1 MIDALVIIDVQ
12 QGMFNMPEL
21 QPFDGE
27 ATVLRIANLLDRART
42 TALPIVFVQHDGG
55 TGHPL
60 DSAGSGFPF
69 HSDLAPHP
77 GERVIVKT
85 RCNAFHGTDV
95 EQVMRAVGIGRVA
108 VCGMQS
114 QYCVDTF
121 VRAASE
127 RGFEVELVSDG
138 HTTFDTNTLNAER
151 IIAHHNE
158 TLGGGFATLV
168 RAADVTMASNAAD

>member
-12 QGMFNMPEL
+12 QGMFSNSEL
-21 QPFDGE
+21 QPYDGE
-27 ATVLRIANLLDRART
+27 ETVSRIASLLDRSRKAG
-42 TALPIVFVQHDGG
+42 LPVIFVQHDGG
-55 TGHPL
+55 AGHPL
-60 DSAGSGFPF
+60 DSACSGFPF
-69 HSDLAPHP
+69 HSDLSPNP
-77 GERVIVKT
+77 GETVMIKS

-95 EQVMRAVGIGRVA
+95 EAVMRALGIGRVA

-127 RGFEVELVSDG
+127 RGFEIELVSDG
-138 HTTFDTNTLNAER
+138 HTTFDTNALGAER

-158 TLGGGFATLV
+158 TLGGSFATLV
-168 RAADVTMASNAAD
+168 KAAAVTMRSNDAG

>member
-12 QGMFNMPEL
+12 RGMFNIPEL
-21 QPFDGE
+21 QPFDSE
-27 ATVLRIANLLDRART
+27 ATVSRIAGLLDRSRT
-42 TALPIVFVQHDGG
+42 AGLPVIFVQHDGG
-55 TGHPL
+55 NGHPL
-60 DSAGSGFPF
+60 DIAGSGFPF
-69 HSDLAPHP
+69 HSDLSPRH
-77 GERVIVKT
+77 GERIIVKT
-85 RCNAFHGTDV
+85 KCNAFDGTEIEHV
-95 EQVMRAVGIGRVA
+95 IRVLGIRRVG

-121 VRAASE
+121 VRASSE

-138 HTTFDTNTLNAER
+138 HTTFDTDTLKAEQ

-168 RAADVTMASNAAD
+168 RAADVTMPSNAAD

>member
-12 QGMFNMPEL
+12 QGMFNIPEL

-27 ATVLRIANLLDRART
+27 ATVNRIAGVIDRSRT
-42 TALPIVFVQHDGG
+42 AGLPVIFVQHDGG
-55 TGHPL
+55 NGHPL

-69 HSDLAPHP
+69 HFSISPHR

-85 RCNAFHGTDV
+85 KCNAFDGTEIEHV
-95 EQVMRAVGIGRVA
+95 IRVLGIRRVG

-138 HTTFDTNTLNAER
+138 HTTFDTNVLSAEQV
-151 IIAHHNE
+151 IAHHNE
-158 TLGGGFATLV
+158 TLGGSFATLV
-168 RAADVTMASNAAD
+168 KAANVAMPSTAAD

>member
-12 QGMFNMPEL
+12 QGMFNIPEL

-27 ATVLRIANLLDRART
+27 ATVRRIAGLLGRSRT
-42 TALPIVFVQHDGG
+42 AGLPIVFIQHDGG

-60 DSAGSGFPF
+60 DSTGSGFPF
-69 HSDLAPHP
+69 HHDLAPHH

-85 RCNAFHGTDV
+85 RCNAFHGTEV
-95 EQVMRAVGIGRVA
+95 EQVMRTVGIGRVA

-114 QYCVDTF
+114 QYCIDTF

-138 HTTFDTNTLNAER
+138 HTTFDTNTLKAEQ

-168 RAADVTMASNAAD
+168 RAADVTMPSNVAG